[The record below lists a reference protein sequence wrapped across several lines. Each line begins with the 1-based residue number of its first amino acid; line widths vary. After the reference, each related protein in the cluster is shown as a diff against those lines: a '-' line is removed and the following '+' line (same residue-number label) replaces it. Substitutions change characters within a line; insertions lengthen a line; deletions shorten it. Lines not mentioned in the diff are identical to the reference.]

1 MKVHFT
7 LEAVGN
13 EGGLLYYNLAP
24 QGKPGALYKEMR
36 LISSFLKSGIYRPVV
51 QKNAGLLSSLW

>member
-13 EGGLLYYNLAP
+13 EGGLLYYIIAP

-36 LISSFLKSGIYRPVV
+36 LISSFLKSGIY
-51 QKNAGLLSSLW
+51 